1 MKKEVVLLLLLLI
14 PLSFAICEG
23 CLMGE
28 KCINVGEQR
37 LTKEDGYEVYCSSQ
51 KLLERAKEL
60 GEPCSSDYE
69 CKDYYCDMVCKR
81 LESGSSSLVMPF
93 LKFLI
98 LGIIII
104 IVVYF
109 LERLI
114 RPKNKPKPIKKQK
127 TIKIQPKLKK
137 DYDTLEK
144 NLSKSV
150 EEVSQLSKK
159 K

>member
-1 MKKEVVLLLLLLI
+1 MKKEVILFLLLLL
-14 PLSFAICEG
+14 PFSFAVCEG
-23 CLMGE
+23 CQLGNT
-28 KCINVGEQR
+28 CINIGEQR
-37 LTKEDGYEVYCSSQ
+37 LTKENGYEVYCSQQ
-51 KLLERAKEL
+51 KTLERAKEL
-60 GEPCSSDYE
+60 GEPCDADYE
-69 CKDYYCDMVCKR
+69 CKDYYCDIVCKK
-81 LESGSSSLVMPF
+81 LEPEPSSLVMPF

-104 IVVYF
+104 VVVYF

-114 RPKNKPKPIKKQK
+114 RPKNKPKPNKKQK
-127 TIKIQPKLKK
+127 TIKIQLKIKK
-137 DYDTLEK
+137 DYDILEK